1 MHPATLPDEDLLAQ
15 CEVGRSRA
23 GGPGGQHRNKVE
35 TAVVITHKETGVSGQ
50 ASERRSQIDN
60 KRVAL
65 RRLRLNLA
73 TKHRTSPPAPT
84 GIDWM
89 DKDEPDP
96 NRARQEAVSHRGPQ
110 DSSDNAA
117 TFPSPLWRSRHQG
130 TKIVCS
136 PNHRDYPA
144 LLAEALDVIASEK
157 WEPKPA
163 ATRLGVSTSQLI
175 KLVKDYPV
183 AFELWNAERKAA
195 KKHELH

>member
-1 MHPATLPDEDLLAQ
+1 MHPAALPDDDLLAQ
-15 CEVGRSRA
+15 CELGRSRA

-35 TAVVITHKETGVSGQ
+35 TAVVITHKETGISGQ

-73 TKHRTSPPAPT
+73 TKHRTMPPTPT
-84 GIDWM
+84 GLDWM
-89 DKDEPDP
+89 GESPSP
-96 NRARQEAVSHRGPQ
+96 SGRGCHREAMTGEGM
-110 DSSDNAA
+110 DS
-117 TFPSPLWRSRHQG
+117 FPSPLWRSRRQG
-130 TKIVCS
+130 TKIACN

-175 KLVKDYPV
+175 KLVKDHPL
-183 AFELWNAERKAA
+183 AFQQWNTERA
-195 KKHELH
+195 KCGGHTLK